1 MPISRDEFESKL
13 DSMAYLALEFLR
25 SNMDA
30 AFTAGEI
37 GEALAQEGSIAT
49 TAAALESALAE
60 LVNREWIETS
70 TREGRVYYS
79 YRRWLGLR
87 RR

>member
-1 MPISRDEFESKL
+1 VPIPRQEFESTL
-13 DSMAYLALEFLR
+13 DRTAYLALEFLR

-30 AFTAGEI
+30 AYTAGEVAD
-37 GEALAQEGSIAT
+37 ALAQEGIAT
-49 TAAALESALAE
+49 GGATLERALAE
-60 LVNREWIETS
+60 LVSRQWVEAS